1 VKLPSVLVV
10 DDDDA
15 VSTVLKEILRAAGFA
30 VSATSLSNEATAMIK
45 TGQFGVLIYDLSV
58 SAEQG
63 PFQFLASCL
72 NRQPS
77 LSILLITGFADH
89 ETRRQAAN
97 LKIRLLEKPFG
108 ATDLL
113 VQLFSSV
120 GNPSASARRDLGAMP
135 HAY

>member
-1 VKLPSVLVV
+1 M
-10 DDDDA
+10 
-15 VSTVLKEILRAAGFA
+15 I
-30 VSATSLSNEATAMIK
+30 NEGT
-45 TGQFGVLIYDLSV
+45 FGALIYDLSV
-58 SAEQG
+58 TAERG

-72 NRQPS
+72 NDQPS

-120 GNPSASARRDLGAMP
+120 GASAA
-135 HAY
+135 

>member
-15 VSTVLKEILRAAGFA
+15 VSTVLQDILRAAGFG
-30 VSATSLSNEATAMIK
+30 VSATSLSDEATTMIK
-45 TGQFGVLIYDLSV
+45 EGRFGVLIYDLSV
-58 SAEQG
+58 AAIQG

-72 NRQPS
+72 KDQPG
-77 LSILLITGFADH
+77 LEILLITGFDDN

-97 LKIRLLEKPFG
+97 LRIRLIEKPFG

-113 VQLFSSV
+113 VQLSSL
-120 GNPSASARRDLGAMP
+120 ARVS
-135 HAY
+135 